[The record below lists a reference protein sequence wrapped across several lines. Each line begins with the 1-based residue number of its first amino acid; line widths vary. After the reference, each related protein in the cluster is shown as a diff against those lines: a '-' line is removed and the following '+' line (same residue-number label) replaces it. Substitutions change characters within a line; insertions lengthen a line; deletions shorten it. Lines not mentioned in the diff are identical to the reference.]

1 MLSKQ
6 CMAVLLVFIW
16 LGQDLG
22 LARQQPK
29 AVGKTPGRLAW
40 SELASVVVDRRV
52 KTTLPDTTRIE
63 GDVLAVRSDALV
75 MDIAKTS
82 NRKAHPKGQTEIPRA
97 SLTELAV
104 IKQKGPG
111 RLIGGILGTVGG
123 VALAAALIVAS
134 DGSAAVGWT
143 SVLVVIPAVAAGGY
157 YVGRAI
163 DRRVTRVAITPD
175 GAPTSSGEEVLQ

>member
-1 MLSKQ
+1 MLTKQ
-6 CMAVLLVFIW
+6 LIAGLLILIW

-40 SELASVVVDRRV
+40 SELAPVVVDRRA
-52 KTTLPDTTRIE
+52 KTTLPDGTRIE

-82 NRKAHPKGQTEIPRA
+82 NRKAHPKGQSEIPRG
-97 SLTELAV
+97 SLTELAL

-134 DGSAAVGWT
+134 DGSVAVGWA
-143 SVLVVIPAVAAGGY
+143 SLLGVIPAVAAGGY

-163 DRRVTRVAITPD
+163 DRRVTRVVIAPD

>member
-1 MLSKQ
+1 MLPKPGI
-6 CMAVLLVFIW
+6 AGLLIFIW
-16 LGQDLG
+16 LGQDIG

-29 AVGKTPGRLAW
+29 AVGKTPGRLLW
-40 SELASVVVDRRV
+40 SELAPVVVDRRA
-52 KTTLPDTTRIE
+52 KTTLPDGTRIE

-75 MDIAKTS
+75 MDVTKTS
-82 NRKAHPKGQTEIPRA
+82 NRKAHPKGQSEIPRG
-97 SLTELAV
+97 SLTELAL

-111 RLIGGILGTVGG
+111 KLIGGILGTVGG

-157 YVGRAI
+157 YLGRLA
-163 DRRVTRVAITPD
+163 DRRVTRIAITPD